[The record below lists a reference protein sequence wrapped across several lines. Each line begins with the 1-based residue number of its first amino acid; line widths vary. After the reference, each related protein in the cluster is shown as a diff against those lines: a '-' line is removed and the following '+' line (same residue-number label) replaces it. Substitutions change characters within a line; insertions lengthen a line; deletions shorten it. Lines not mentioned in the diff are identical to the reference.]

1 MRTYSDEHLEY
12 YADRFVQQRFSW
24 RLGITLPHYLANV
37 ERCEQLL
44 MQPCGLAPEPL
55 LPAQQKAM
63 LKIWQRWDTGLAA
76 ETEQSS
82 DSDDIEAQATSWDWR
97 DLIEQWRDE
106 VAQSEREVC
115 QLSQRNGAAFEPM
128 RHHRHNRGVSRSTS
142 NFERKQA
149 RKGA

>member
-12 YADRFVQQRFSW
+12 YADRFI
-24 RLGITLPHYLANV
+24 RLWIARHGVTLAQYLINPAQF
-37 ERCEQLL
+37 ER
-44 MQPCGLAPEPL
+44 LALEPEPL
-55 LPAQQKAM
+55 LPAQEAAV
-63 LKIWQRWDTGLAA
+63 LRIWQRWDTGLAA
-76 ETEQSS
+76 VAEDAT
-82 DSDDIEAQATSWDWR
+82 DTSDDIEAQAAGWDWR

-128 RHHRHNRGVSRSTS
+128 RHHRHNRGMNRGTS
-142 NFERKQA
+142 NFVRKQA